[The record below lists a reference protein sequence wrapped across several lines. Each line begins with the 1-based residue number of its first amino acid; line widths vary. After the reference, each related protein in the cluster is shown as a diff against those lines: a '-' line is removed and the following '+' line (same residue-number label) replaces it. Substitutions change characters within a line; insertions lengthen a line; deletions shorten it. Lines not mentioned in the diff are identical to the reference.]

1 MMYIVKR
8 ILVVLTVSGLLGMT
22 PCLWAQGG
30 SSIGR
35 GVQAVRAF
43 RAGADVS
50 LQAEKSF
57 SQAVLRS
64 LSRKGAGKFQ
74 NSVFCG
80 RGKKGSNAWSGSVF
94 VTEEEG
100 GKKIYGLVAAHSLAK
115 MPTDF
120 ITAAAADYALHRTF
134 QLEMFDEKGQRHT
147 IPGKVVWL
155 SSPLM
160 WDVALVEFVPMD
172 EQLFAPFMLSDKL
185 PVVGD
190 YVQQQG
196 FFENSSVYIP
206 NRRVI
211 DITPLS
217 FRTTMPFTRDKR
229 VGLCGSPVFV
239 SEKDELGR
247 EVYKLVGVHTGSALG
262 DEPGE
267 DIGYFT
273 PSSFL
278 RRFVEDYRSGGKMQ
292 FPITFRGKEM
302 FSIAASEYIHSV
314 VLFDDEGREI
324 THHKF
329 ADKFSYRKVESLV
342 DMYGPHELEFVIKR
356 FQWAKSRP
364 EYVECSKTSRRVRYS
379 LRQGRIVSQQGY
391 H

>member
-1 MMYIVKR
+1 MYTVKR
-8 ILVVLTVSGLLGMT
+8 ILVVLTVSWLLGIT

-30 SSIGR
+30 SPIGR
-35 GVQAVRAF
+35 GVQATRAF
-43 RAGADVS
+43 RAGT
-50 LQAEKSF
+50 QAPIQTEKALSE
-57 SQAVLRS
+57 AVVRS
-64 LSRKGAGKFQ
+64 LARKGTGKFQ

-80 RGKKGSNAWSGSVF
+80 RGKKGENAWSGSVF
-94 VTEEEG
+94 TFEENGE
-100 GKKIYGLVAAHSLAK
+100 KKIYGLVAAHSLAK

-134 QLEMFDEKGQRHT
+134 QLEMFDKKGQMHT

-155 SSPLM
+155 SSPMM
-160 WDVALVEFVPMD
+160 WDVALVEFAPLD
-172 EQLFAPFMLSDKL
+172 ENLFTPFELSDKL
-185 PVVGD
+185 PSLGD
-190 YVQQQG
+190 IVQQQG
-196 FFENSSVYIP
+196 FSKNLSIYIP
-206 NRRVI
+206 NRQVI

-217 FRTTMPFTRDKR
+217 FRTTMPFDRFKR
-229 VGLCGSPVFV
+229 AGLCGSPVFIEEENMV
-239 SEKDELGR
+239 GNPVL
-247 EVYKLVGVHTGSALG
+247 KLVGVHTGSFPKG
-262 DEPGE
+262 SIDE

-314 VLFDDEGREI
+314 ILFDNEGREI
-324 THHKF
+324 TRHKF
-329 ADKFSYRKVESLV
+329 ENKFSYRKVESLV
-342 DMYGPHELEFVIKR
+342 DTYGPHELEFVIKR

-364 EYVECSKTSRRVRYS
+364 DYVECSKASRRVRYS
-379 LRQGRIVSQQGY
+379 LRQGSIVSQQRY